1 MREKVSTEA
10 KVLYKDGVL
19 VNRKC
24 ELKEEEGFWRER
36 EVWGGAHKDTLLGT
50 RLWRVQERIRNK
62 RLELGKKLRNRND
75 FSDNDINSKEEVI
88 ITTIH
93 KVEEEREV

>member
-1 MREKVSTEA
+1 MEHIKIPT
-10 KVLYKDGVL
+10 G
-19 VNRKC
+19 C
-24 ELKEEEGFWRER
+24 PP
-36 EVWGGAHKDTLLGT
+36 
-50 RLWRVQERIRNK
+50 WRVQERIRNK
-62 RLELGKKLRNRND
+62 RLELGKKLRNRNVD